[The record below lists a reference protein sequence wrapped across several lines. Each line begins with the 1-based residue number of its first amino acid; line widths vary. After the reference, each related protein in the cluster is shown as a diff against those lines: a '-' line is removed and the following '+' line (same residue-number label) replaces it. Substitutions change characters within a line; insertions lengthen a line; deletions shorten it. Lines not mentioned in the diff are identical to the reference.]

1 MKRRDGYLLLESV
14 ISISVILIIISILY
28 YLLFFSYNIK
38 TKFEDKVE
46 LQQQANEMI
55 KYIENIIGNS
65 KGIMSIDSNYTNY
78 EAEDNLVDVT
88 SIKCKYKNG
97 IADKGIKD
105 KEISLKKDLN
115 KLFINTLND
124 NGTSER
130 GGYEIGDYIDSM
142 YVSMHENGK
151 FIKIKLELSK
161 NNEKF
166 ETEYKI
172 NIRNF
177 KGDSI

>member
-1 MKRRDGYLLLESV
+1 MKRRGGYLLLESI
-14 ISISVILIIISILY
+14 ISISVILIIMSILY

-46 LQQQANEMI
+46 LQQQANEI
-55 KYIENIIGNS
+55 TKYIENIIGNS
-65 KGIMSIDSNYTNY
+65 KGIISIDSKYSNY
-78 EAEDNLVDVT
+78 EGNLINAT

-97 IADKGIKD
+97 IKD
-105 KEISLKKDLN
+105 KEISLKEDLN

-124 NGTSER
+124 NGTAER
-130 GGYEIGDYIDSM
+130 GGYEIGDYIDNIYVYM
-142 YVSMHENGK
+142 YENGK

-161 NNEKF
+161 NDEKF
-166 ETEYKI
+166 DTEFNI

-177 KGDSI
+177 KGDSM